1 MFRLLIYILPIILLF
16 ACSKEEDTLTLPTSN
31 DYAQGYAFE
40 ERDNYKIVEVR
51 NPWDTLKVLQRYIL
65 LPKGEEIPQ
74 EIPQGVIIHTP
85 VERAVVYGSIHC
97 GMIKELGNFDAIA
110 GICDVHYN
118 ADADLKKRVTEG
130 SVADLGSSFLP
141 DVEKIVSLSPEI
153 IIVSSYEDKG
163 EDKVSNLGIPV
174 VEMTDY
180 MESSPLGRTEWLK
193 FMAMLFDKDEVA
205 DSLFKI
211 TEVEY
216 KRLAELG
223 RRAENKP
230 TLFCELKTG
239 GVWYQPGG
247 ESYMAQLYRDAGIDY
262 LWKDNKDKGSIS
274 LSFED
279 VFAKASKADLWLI
292 KYATERDKTL
302 SSLTKEYAPYE
313 YFKPYLNK
321 SVWAV
326 NALKVPF
333 YEEMPLYPH
342 YILRDLMIVAHP
354 EMFSEIDTT
363 RYYKRMTDE

>member
-1 MFRLLIYILPIILLF
+1 MFRLLIYILPIIFLLS
-16 ACSKEEDTLTLPTSN
+16 CSNKEESLTLPPSN
-31 DYAQGYAFE
+31 DYARGYAFE
-40 ERDNYKIVEVR
+40 ERDNYKVVEVC

-65 LPKGEEIPQ
+65 LPKGEKIPQ
-74 EIPQGVIIHTP
+74 DIPQGVIIRTP
-85 VERAVVYGSIHC
+85 VERTAVYGSVHC
-97 GMIKELGNFDAIA
+97 AMIKELGNFDAIV
-110 GICDVHYN
+110 GICDINYN
-118 ADADLKKRVTEG
+118 ADADLKKRVIEG
-130 SVADLGSSFLP
+130 LVADLGSSFLP

-153 IIVSSYEDKG
+153 IIVSAYEDKG

-193 FMAMLFDKDEVA
+193 FMAMLFDKEEVA
-205 DSLFKI
+205 DSLFKT
-211 TEVEY
+211 TEFEY
-216 KRLAELG
+216 NRLAELG
-223 RRAENKP
+223 RSSVNKP
-230 TLFCELKTG
+230 SLFCELKTG

-247 ESYMAQLYRDAGIDY
+247 RSYMAQLYHDAGIEY
-262 LWKDNKDKGSIS
+262 LWNDNKDKGSIS

-279 VFAKASKADLWLI
+279 VFARASKADLWFI
-292 KYATERDKTL
+292 KYAAEKDKTL
-302 SSLTKEYAPYE
+302 YSLIKEYAPYE
-313 YFKPYLNK
+313 YFKSYRNK

-354 EMFSEIDTT
+354 EMFPKTDTT